1 MQRQLVHATFYA
13 LLHDLNLLDNFR
25 LNRLN
30 NYSFYIFILKMNC
43 FYLVKQG
50 IFQILCHKNTSHVG
64 RAQAQ
69 SAA

>member
-13 LLHDLNLLDNFR
+13 LLHDLKLFDSFR

-30 NYSFYIFILKMNC
+30 NYSFFICIVKMTC
-43 FYLVKQG
+43 LYLVKQG